1 MTKNS
6 SHNSGP
12 QRAFWKTKPISDM
25 SHSEWESLCD
35 GCGKCC
41 LNKLEN
47 DDTGEVHYTKIAC
60 RLLDNESC
68 KCSQYSIRHQFVPDC
83 IVLTPKNISEHAY
96 WLPKTCAYYL
106 LWKGKDLFDWHP
118 LVSGDTNTVHEA
130 NVSVKEKTIA
140 EFEVDEDE
148 WEDYLWDEEV

>member
-12 QRAFWKTKPISDM
+12 QKPFWKTKPISDM

-47 DDTGEVHYTKIAC
+47 EGTGEVHYTKIAC